1 MYLYRI
7 HIRPQGGAAPVD
19 TAFSHCLK
27 NQVLGVGWRVDGLR
41 ATQNW
46 EEYEARAKLVHKDL
60 QVCRY
65 IHKWVSAGDLVWT
78 RDPTGQYYLARGKSG
93 WEYWTT
99 KESRDLDIDI
109 ANVFR
114 CEIRQVDIDD
124 VPGKVVAC
132 FRAPRTFQEIAD
144 ARAREYSKY
153 LWNVLNNSDDYEV
166 EAAAYRDVFM
176 MLEAEEVEDVVFL
189 YLQHRGWRVVPHS
202 RKGDSMAF
210 EYLCVDPETGNVAG
224 TQVKTGAATLEPNV
238 FVREDLDKVFLFQS
252 GGHCAGTAPKGVEVI
267 TRDEIEEF
275 LREAWSWLP
284 GALQKKLRLVGG

>member
-7 HIRPQGGAAPVD
+7 HIRPQGGTAPVD
-19 TAFSHCLK
+19 AAFSHCLK
-27 NQVLGVGWRVDGLR
+27 HHVLGVGWRVDGLC

-46 EEYEARAKLVHKDL
+46 EEYEARAKLEYKDL

-65 IHKWVSAGDLVWT
+65 IHTWVSSGDLVWT
-78 RDPTGQYYLARGKSG
+78 RDPRGQYYLARVKSG
-93 WEYWTT
+93 WEYWTN
-99 KESRDLDIDI
+99 KESRNLDIDI

-114 CEIRQVDIDD
+114 CELRRVDIDD

-153 LWNVLNNSDDYEV
+153 LWNVLNKSDDYEV
-166 EAAAYRDVFM
+166 DAAACRNVFM
-176 MLEAEEVEDVVFL
+176 MLDAEEVEDVVFL

-202 RKGDSMAF
+202 RKRDSMAF
-210 EYLCVDPETGNVAG
+210 EYLCVDPATGNVAG
-224 TQVKTGAATLEPNV
+224 TQVKTGAATLEANE
-238 FVREDLDKVFLFQS
+238 FVRKDLDKVFLFQS
-252 GGHCAGTAPKGVEVI
+252 GGRCVGTVPKGVEVI
-267 TRDEIEEF
+267 TRDEIEGF
-275 LREAWSWLP
+275 LREARSWLP

>member
-7 HIRPQGGAAPVD
+7 HIRPQGGSAPVEK
-19 TAFSHCLK
+19 TFAHCLK
-27 NQVLGVGWRVDGLR
+27 HQVLGVGWRVDGLR

-46 EEYEARAKLVHKDL
+46 EEYEEQAKLEHTDL

-65 IHKWVSAGDLVWT
+65 IHKWVSPGDLVWT
-78 RDPTGQYYLARGKSG
+78 RDPTGQYYLARVDSG

-114 CEIRQVDIDD
+114 CELRQVDIDD

-132 FRAPRTFQEIAD
+132 FRPPRTFQEIAD

-153 LWNVLNNSDDYEV
+153 LWNVLNKSDDYDVDAE
-166 EAAAYRDVFM
+166 AYRDVFM

-189 YLQHRGWRVVPHS
+189 YLQHCGWRVVPHS

-210 EYLCVDPETGNVAG
+210 EYLCVDPASGNVAG
-224 TQVKTGAATLEPNV
+224 TQVKTGAATLEPSG
-238 FVREDLDKVFLFQS
+238 FVRDDLDKVFLFQS
-252 GGHCAGTAPKGVEVI
+252 DGHCVGTVPDSVEII
-267 TRDEIEEF
+267 TRDEIEGF
-275 LREAWSWLP
+275 LREARSWLP
-284 GALQKKLRLVGG
+284 GALRKKLSLVGG

>member
-1 MYLYRI
+1 MFLYRI
-7 HIRPQGGAAPVD
+7 HIRPQGGSATVEQTFA
-19 TAFSHCLK
+19 HCLK
-27 NQVLGVGWRVDGLR
+27 HQVLGVGWRVDGLR

-46 EEYEARAKLVHKDL
+46 EEYEEQAELEHTDL

-65 IHKWVSAGDLVWT
+65 IHKWMSPGDLVWT
-78 RDPTGQYYLARGKSG
+78 RDPSGQYYLARVKSG

-114 CEIRQVDIDD
+114 CELRQVDIDD

-153 LWNVLNNSDDYEV
+153 LWNELDQSDDYDVDTE
-166 EAAAYRDVFM
+166 AYRDVFM

-202 RKGDSMAF
+202 RKRDSMTF
-210 EYLCVDPETGNVAG
+210 EYLCVDPSSGNVAG
-224 TQVKTGAATLEPNV
+224 TQVKTGAATLEPAG
-238 FVREDLDKVFLFQS
+238 FVRDDLDKVFLFQS
-252 GGHCAGTAPKGVEVI
+252 DGHCVGTVPDSVEII
-267 TRDEIEEF
+267 TRGEIEGF
-275 LREAWSWLP
+275 LREARSWLP
-284 GALQKKLRLVGG
+284 GVLRKKLSLVGG